1 MTKKED
7 SLSRRDFLLKNAA
20 AAVSLGLAPELLFGS
35 PQQNM
40 ITGRPGDFTDHG
52 VASPIGQ
59 HRGIVATTDGNG
71 RDVALLWLFDH
82 RGGYALLMI
91 DAETGKSE
99 QFDMPFSPGDAPYA
113 SILSGKN
120 KFYTLFKGYFVEF
133 DPAERKFTFHHK
145 TSGAAMS
152 MTEDDNGLIWAATYP
167 GSGLVSFDPST
178 RIFTDYGF
186 VHKENWPQ
194 YQRSIAADDKGWI
207 YFAIGYTSS
216 QIVCFN
222 PATRETK
229 LTFAEKDRK
238 QGSASLY
245 RNKDGKVY
253 GKSLESDEN
262 GWITLY
268 EGISAPA
275 GSHSFNP
282 VKYIADSQSLFHR
295 AFKSGRQIADL
306 DLTTNTMKVADPSGG
321 TREVKFTHESEGAIV
336 MGVALG
342 PDKTICGGTAFPM
355 RQFSFNPK
363 NGQWTNLAAYGQ
375 FNTVE
380 SDGKYLYVG
389 GYPGGFLLRWDPSKP
404 YNTTLKERH
413 GNANPAF
420 LGEAKPDVYRPFRIL
435 IHPDNRTVIYA
446 GGPAYGLTGGGM
458 VFWDKSTDSMSVLSD
473 TDLVPDQSTMSLAA
487 LGNGFLAGGTTTTPG
502 TGGEKKAKEA
512 FLYLMDEKSKKI
524 VWKEAVFPGA
534 QGYNDLVLLPDGNVA
549 GFADRKDFFVFDPK
563 ARKLIRQTD
572 IEKELGLGKTVLE
585 QGPRIFVKGDKGR
598 IYIVLQK
605 GIAELNP
612 KTGEIRLIGEGPQP
626 IRAGGAYLDGAVYF
640 VCESHLWSFR
650 VK

>member
-1 MTKKED
+1 MKKEN
-7 SLSRRDFLLKNAA
+7 SLSRRHFLLRNAA
-20 AAVSLGLAPELLFGS
+20 VTASLGLAPELLFGTS
-35 PQQNM
+35 RAEINASG
-40 ITGRPGDFTDHG
+40 TFTDHG

-59 HRGIVATTDGNG
+59 HRGIAATTDGAG
-71 RDVALLWLFDH
+71 RDVVLLWLFDH

-91 DAETGKSE
+91 DAETGRSE
-99 QFDMPFSPGDAPYA
+99 QFDMPFPPGDAPYA

-133 DPAERKFTFHHK
+133 DPAERKFTFQQK

-186 VHKENWPQ
+186 VNKENWAQ

-207 YFAIGYTSS
+207 YFSIGYTSS

-222 PATRETK
+222 PADRETR
-229 LTFAEKDRK
+229 LVFAEKDRK

-262 GWITLY
+262 GWLALY
-268 EGISAPA
+268 GGMAAPV
-275 GSHSFNP
+275 GSHSPDP
-282 VKYIADSQSLFHR
+282 VKYIADSQNLFHR
-295 AFKSGRQIADL
+295 AFKSGRKIVDL
-306 DLTTNTMKVADPSGG
+306 DLTTNTLKIADPSGD
-321 TREVKFTHESEGAIV
+321 TREVKFTHQSEGAIV
-336 MGVALG
+336 MGVALA

-363 NGQWTNLAAYGQ
+363 NRQWTNLAAYGQ

-380 SDGKYLYVG
+380 SDGKHFYVG
-389 GYPGGFLLRWDPSKP
+389 GYPGGFLLRWDPAKP
-404 YNTTLKERH
+404 YKATAKELQ
-413 GNANPAF
+413 GDCNPAF
-420 LGEAKPDVYRPFRIL
+420 LGEARPDVYRPFRIL
-435 IHPDNRTVIYA
+435 VHPDNRTIIYS

-458 VFWDKSTDSMSVLSD
+458 VFWDKTNNTMSVLSD
-473 TDLVPDQSTMSLAA
+473 KDLVPDQSTMSLAA
-487 LGNGFLAGGTTTTPG
+487 LGTGLLAGGTTTAPG
-502 TGGEKKAKEA
+502 TGGEKKANEA
-512 FLYLMDEKSKKI
+512 LFYLLDERSKKI
-524 VWKEAVFPGA
+524 IWQEALFPGA
-534 QGYNDLVLLPDGNVA
+534 QGYNDLIPLPDGNVA

-563 ARKLIRQTD
+563 TKKVIRKTD
-572 IEKELGLGKTVLE
+572 IEKELALGKTVLE
-585 QGPRIFVKGDKGR
+585 QGPRIFVRGDKGR

-605 GIAELNP
+605 GIAELDP
-612 KTGEIRLIGEGPQP
+612 KTYGIRLLGEAPQP

-640 VCESHLWSFR
+640 VCESHLWSFT
-650 VK
+650 V